1 MSSRAIKTFD
11 ILLQACSCGARRF
24 LCLIQI
30 TKSMLKEQLTSAVA
44 GIILHHVRET
54 KGRLTEVSDLCS
66 INRKE
71 FNRRGLSKMKLHRL
85 LRLVYALALIMPYRE
100 FDVMW
105 KDILDEIR
113 NYSDDY
119 DFTLLDE

>member
-1 MSSRAIKTFD
+1 
-11 ILLQACSCGARRF
+11 
-24 LCLIQI
+24 
-30 TKSMLKEQLTSAVA
+30 MLKEQLTSAVA

-54 KGRLTEVSDLCS
+54 KGRLTEVSDLRS

>member
-1 MSSRAIKTFD
+1 
-11 ILLQACSCGARRF
+11 
-24 LCLIQI
+24 
-30 TKSMLKEQLTSAVA
+30 MLKDQLTSAVA
-44 GIILHHVRET
+44 GIILHHVRER

-85 LRLVYALALIMPYRE
+85 LRLVYALALILPYRE

>member
-1 MSSRAIKTFD
+1 
-11 ILLQACSCGARRF
+11 
-24 LCLIQI
+24 
-30 TKSMLKEQLTSAVA
+30 MLKEQLTSAVA